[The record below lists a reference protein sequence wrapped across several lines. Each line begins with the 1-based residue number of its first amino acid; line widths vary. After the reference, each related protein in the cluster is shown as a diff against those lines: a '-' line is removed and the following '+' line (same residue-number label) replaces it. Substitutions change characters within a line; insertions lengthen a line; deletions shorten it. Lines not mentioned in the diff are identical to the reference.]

1 MIAATILLFALAA
14 MLGVIMLG
22 YLLTDRHIPKG
33 LAFVHGP
40 LAVAGVVTLLI
51 YSICAAHGAW
61 TIIGVFL
68 AAALGGL
75 LLLYKDLSGKAP
87 KWLGVVHGLVAVAGF
102 ILLLIF
108 AFHHQ
113 S

>member
-1 MIAATILLFALAA
+1 MAITGAEKGGAMIAAAILLFSLAA
-14 MLGVIMLG
+14 VLGLIMLG
-22 YLLTDRHIPKG
+22 YLLTGRHIPKG
-33 LAFVHGP
+33 LAFLHGP

-61 TIIGVFL
+61 TVIGVFL

-87 KWLGVVHGLVAVAGF
+87 KW
-102 ILLLIF
+102 
-108 AFHHQ
+108 
-113 S
+113 